1 MCRNGHQSTA
11 QTCNYSV
18 AALLK
23 AYRKNIPIAIILD
36 GDKHAQK
43 SNAVWFVAPTHASVV
58 LFSPS

>member
-36 GDKHAQK
+36 GDKNAQK
-43 SNAVWFVAPTHASVV
+43 SNAVG
-58 LFSPS
+58 L